1 MDKLC
6 FYTRKFIQEAGDF
19 LFLSGDRWL
28 TDTRCAVAL
37 QPGMEVDADRLEDS
51 LFFRGKGL
59 DDLGK
64 YLRDEV
70 RDLSPLT
77 AWSKPIAFYYP
88 DGPNWLCRKC
98 RSEDSREIACNYLY
112 LRVIKDIWPAGQLYL
127 AKYWLGRPE
136 LAALV
141 AMTAQERLVGVVMA
155 RTLRNE
161 SPEFVRYWNSMP
173 VFPIERTNGKIGRLS
188 AAA

>member
-1 MDKLC
+1 MDKLS

-88 DGPNWLCRKC
+88 DGPNWRCRKC
-98 RSEDSREIACNYLY
+98 QSEDGREIACGYLY
-112 LRVIKDIWPAGQLYL
+112 LRVFKDIWPEGQLCL
-127 AKYWLGRPE
+127 ADYSGNPDFSV
-136 LAALV
+136 LV
-141 AMTAQERLVGVVMA
+141 VRIVPERLVGIVMPG
-155 RTLRNE
+155 TLQNE
-161 SPEFVRYWNSMP
+161 TPEFIREWDSMP